1 MILLI
6 EPDLVLAKI
15 YSNAL
20 NAVGYE
26 ITVMGQAQSAILALD
41 AQLPDL
47 IILEPQLVGH
57 SGIEFLY
64 ELRSYADLQNIP
76 VLIHSFVQLEAFNQS
91 REVLRTLNVVGYLY
105 KPQTSLQQLIT
116 LVQTMPKLAIK

>member
-76 VLIHSFVQLEAFNQS
+76 VLMHSFVQLEAFNQS

>member
-15 YSNAL
+15 YSKAL

-26 ITVMGQAQSAILALD
+26 ITVMGKAQSAILALD

>member
-20 NAVGYE
+20 SAVGYE

-76 VLIHSFVQLEAFNQS
+76 VLMHSFVQLEAFNQS

>member
-15 YSNAL
+15 YSKAL

>member
-26 ITVMGQAQSAILALD
+26 ITFMGQAQSAILALD

-76 VLIHSFVQLEAFNQS
+76 VLMHSFVQLEAFNQS